1 MSVGRRVE
9 FEFRVRSCAL
19 YAKQQSLPFQF
30 ADLEDSPYVSMSDQG
45 ERQSTTLFTTTALR
59 RQLLE
64 ANMDGLELQRRLRE
78 TEEKENRALQSGAVA
93 FLRKPVSKEALLR
106 VIHMGTGKPRLKS
119 RQEL

>member
-1 MSVGRRVE
+1 MMSVGRRVE

-64 ANMDGLELQRRLRE
+64 ATADCY
-78 TEEKENRALQSGAVA
+78 
-93 FLRKPVSKEALLR
+93 SKQWD
-106 VIHMGTGKPRLKS
+106 LKAADAAG
-119 RQEL
+119 QVCLMFNYLVGP

>member
-1 MSVGRRVE
+1 MMSVGRRVE

-45 ERQSTTLFTTTALR
+45 ERQSATLFTTTALR

-64 ANMDGLELQRRLRE
+64 ATADCYSKQWDLKAAGRRRSGLF
-78 TEEKENRALQSGAVA
+78 NV
-93 FLRKPVSKEALLR
+93 
-106 VIHMGTGKPRLKS
+106 
-119 RQEL
+119 